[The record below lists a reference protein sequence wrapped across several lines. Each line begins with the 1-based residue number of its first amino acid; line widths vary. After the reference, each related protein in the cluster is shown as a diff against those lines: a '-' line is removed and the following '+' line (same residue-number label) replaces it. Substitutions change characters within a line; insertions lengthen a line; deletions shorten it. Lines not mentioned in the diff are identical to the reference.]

1 MTAEEELR
9 AAFQRLKDK
18 CPERV
23 PYGTPVTQNNVAR
36 EAGKLPSGF
45 KKTRYPL
52 LIEEIQQYLAN
63 LPAPSS
69 TSKRHAE
76 LKRRKKNRGLREL
89 LNDVKK
95 ERDLALSLLVGA
107 DMKVLELYQ
116 RVADLE
122 AQLPP
127 SNVRSLG
134 ARR

>member
-1 MTAEEELR
+1 MTAEDELR
-9 AAFQRLKDK
+9 AAFRRLKDGS
-18 CPERV
+18 PERV

-45 KKTRYPL
+45 KKDRYPL
-52 LIEEIQQYLAN
+52 LIDEIQKYVAN
-63 LPAPSS
+63 LPSLS
-69 TSKRHAE
+69 TTSKRQAQ
-76 LKRRKKNRGLREL
+76 LKKRQKNRGLREL

-127 SNVRSLG
+127 SNVRSIS